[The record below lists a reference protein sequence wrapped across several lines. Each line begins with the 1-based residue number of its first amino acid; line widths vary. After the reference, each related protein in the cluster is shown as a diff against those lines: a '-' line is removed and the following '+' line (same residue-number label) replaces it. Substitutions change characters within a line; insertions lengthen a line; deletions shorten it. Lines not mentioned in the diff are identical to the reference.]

1 MVVMKV
7 VVMVVLM
14 AVVTSVDGVE
24 VAMQG
29 GGSGDGGWSNW
40 RGRLAVVATEW

>member
-24 VAMQG
+24 VAMKG
-29 GGSGDGGWSNW
+29 GAGNGSDGWRNW
-40 RGRLAVVATEW
+40 W

>member
-7 VVMVVLM
+7 VVMVVVVVFM

-24 VAMQG
+24 VAMAVMVGVIG
-29 GGSGDGGWSNW
+29 GY
-40 RGRLAVVATEW
+40 RLAVVATGW